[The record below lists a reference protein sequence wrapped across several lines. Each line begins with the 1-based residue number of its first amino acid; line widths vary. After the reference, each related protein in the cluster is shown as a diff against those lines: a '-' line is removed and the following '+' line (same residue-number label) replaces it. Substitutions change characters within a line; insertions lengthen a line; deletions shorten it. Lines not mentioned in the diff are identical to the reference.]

1 MVVPALHVTRP
12 TNDHSCATSNEKAT
26 IHVWMICCK
35 HIRALI
41 LFHVKRETCVCG
53 CLILVLELPIHVLS
67 SIFRYNSISEENAYY
82 FFRHKFI
89 RFAPSI
95 LHKLWYICKI
105 FCSPGFS
112 VIFHSHSLR
121 VYWQA
126 ALQLC
131 ILRIYQFLIC
141 FALIS
146 KNITCCVRDIFIHLN
161 I

>member
-1 MVVPALHVTRP
+1 MAVPALHATRP
-12 TNDHSCATSNEKAT
+12 TNDHSCATCNEMAT
-26 IHVWMICCK
+26 AHVWMVCFQ
-35 HIRALI
+35 HIWALI
-41 LFHVKRETCVCG
+41 LLQVKREPCVCD
-53 CLILVLELPIHVLS
+53 CLILLLEFHIHVLS
-67 SIFRYNSISEENAYY
+67 SIFRYYSIFEENVYY
-82 FFRHKFI
+82 FFHHKFI

-112 VIFHSHSLR
+112 VIFHSHSLP

-131 ILRIYQFLIC
+131 IFRIYQFLIR
-141 FALIS
+141 FALLS
-146 KNITCCVRDIFIHLN
+146 QNITCCVRDIFIHLN

>member
-1 MVVPALHVTRP
+1 MTVPALHATRP
-12 TNDHSCATSNEKAT
+12 INDHPCATCNEKAT
-26 IHVWMICCK
+26 VQVWMICLK
-35 HIRALI
+35 YISALI

-53 CLILVLELPIHVLS
+53 CLILVLEFHIHVLS
-67 SIFRYNSISEENAYY
+67 SIFRYYSISEENVYY
-82 FFRHKFI
+82 FFYHKFI

-131 ILRIYQFLIC
+131 IFRIYQFLIC

-146 KNITCCVRDIFIHLN
+146 QNITCCVRDIFIHLN